1 MTLIY
6 AILVFGLIIFVHELG
21 HFIAAKSAGITVYE
35 FTIGFGPAIVKKKIG
50 ETLYAIRLLP
60 VGGAVVMKDENE
72 EPPESIDPQEVLSD
86 EGSFQKASWLRRF
99 TVVVAGSFMNF
110 VTGVLLVL
118 FVMLPATHVAQPVIS
133 EFAEGFPLE
142 DTLHVGDRLVKVNGF
157 RIFTYNDVSMALQL
171 AGDEPFDLVIER
183 DGEKIRLED
192 VPLERR
198 DYDGNGQLR
207 YGLSFGY
214 EEMKG
219 FDKVKYAFNNA
230 ISFFQSAY
238 KSIGMLI
245 GGQAKGSDLMGTVGI
260 ATEISNRA
268 EESMREMWYFVA
280 YISVNLSFVNM
291 LPIPG
296 LDGGKLFFM
305 LIELVMRR
313 KLDPKW
319 ETYCS
324 YIGLFLV
331 LLLFVFVTYNDIM
344 RLIRA

>member
-1 MTLIY
+1 MTVIY
-6 AILVFGLIIFVHELG
+6 AVLVFGLIIFVHELG
-21 HFIAAKSAGITVYE
+21 HFIAAKAAGITVYE
-35 FTIGFGPAIVKKKIG
+35 FTIGFGPAIIKKQIG

-72 EPPESIDPQEVLSD
+72 EPPESVLPEQVSSD
-86 EGSFQKASWLRRF
+86 EGCFQKASWLQRF
-99 TVVVAGSFMNF
+99 SVVVAGSFMNF
-110 VTGVLLVL
+110 VTGVLLIL
-118 FVMLPATHVAQPVIS
+118 LVMLPASHVAQPVIS

-142 DTLHVGDRLVKVNGF
+142 DTLHVGDRLLKINDF
-157 RIFTYNDVSMALQL
+157 RIFTYGDVSMALQL
-171 AGDEPFDLVIER
+171 AAEEPFDLTIER
-183 DGEKIRLED
+183 NGEKILLED

-214 EEMKG
+214 EEISG
-219 FDKVKYAFNNA
+219 LNKVKYAVNNA
-230 ISFFQSAY
+230 FSFFQSAY
-238 KSIGMLI
+238 KSIGLLI
-245 GGQAKGSDLMGTVGI
+245 GGQAKTSDLMGTIGI
-260 ATEISNRA
+260 ASEISNRA
-268 EESMREMWYFVA
+268 EQSMGEMWYFVA
-280 YISVNLSFVNM
+280 YISINLSFVNM

-305 LIELVMRR
+305 LIELIIGR

-319 ETYCS
+319 ENYCS

-331 LLLFVFVTYNDIM
+331 LLLFVFATYNDIL

>member
-1 MTLIY
+1 MTVIY

-21 HFIAAKSAGITVYE
+21 HFLAAKSAGITVYQ
-35 FTIGFGPAIVKKKIG
+35 FTIGFGPAIFKKQIG

-60 VGGAVVMKDENE
+60 IGGAVIMKDEYE
-72 EPPESIDPQEVLSD
+72 EPPEDVDPEQTVSD
-86 EGSFQKASWLRRF
+86 EGSFQKAGWFQRF
-99 TVVVAGSFMNF
+99 KVVVAGSFMNYI
-110 VTGVLLVL
+110 TGILLVFL
-118 FVMLPATHVAQPVIS
+118 VVLPATHVAQPVIS
-133 EFAEGFPLE
+133 ELAEGFPLE
-142 DTLHVGDRLVKVNGF
+142 DTLHVGDRFLKINDF

-171 AGDEPFDLVIER
+171 AGDEPFDFVIER
-183 DGEKIRLED
+183 EGQKIHLED

-198 DYDGNGQLR
+198 DYDGNGRLR
-207 YGLSFGY
+207 FGVNFGY
-214 EEMKG
+214 KELTG
-219 FDKVKYAFNNA
+219 LDKLKHSFNSA

-268 EESMREMWYFVA
+268 EQSMREMWYFVA
-280 YISVNLSFVNM
+280 FISVNLSFVNM

-305 LIELVMRR
+305 LIELVLRR

-319 ETYCS
+319 ENYCS
-324 YIGLFLV
+324 YIGLLLV
-331 LLLFVFVTYNDIM
+331 LSLFVFVTYNDIM
-344 RLIRA
+344 RLIR

>member
-1 MTLIY
+1 MTAIY

-21 HFIAAKSAGITVYE
+21 HFAAAKAAGITVYE
-35 FTIGFGPAIVKKKIG
+35 FTIGFGPAILKKQIG

-60 VGGAVVMKDENE
+60 IGGAVVMKDENE
-72 EPPESIDPQEVLSD
+72 APPESAVPEQLQSD
-86 EGSFQKASWLRRF
+86 EGSFQKASWLQRF
-99 TVVVAGSFMNF
+99 SVVIAGSAMNF
-110 VTGVLLVL
+110 ITGVLLILLVT
-118 FVMLPATHVAQPVIS
+118 LPATHVAQPVIS

-142 DTLHVGDRLVKVNGF
+142 DTLQIGDRFVNINGF
-157 RIFTYNDVSMALQL
+157 HIFTYGDISMALQM
-171 AGDEPFDLVIER
+171 AGDTPFDLTIER

-207 YGLSFGY
+207 YGLTFGY
-214 EEMKG
+214 DEISG
-219 FDKVKYAFNNA
+219 LGKVKYAVNNA
-230 ISFFQSAY
+230 FSFFQSAY
-238 KSIGMLI
+238 KSIGLMI
-245 GGQAKGSDLMGTVGI
+245 GGQAKTSDLMGTIGI
-260 ATEISNRA
+260 ASEISNRA
-268 EESMREMWYFVA
+268 EQSMGEMWYFVA

-305 LIELVMRR
+305 LIELVVGR

-319 ETYCS
+319 ENYCS

-331 LLLFVFVTYNDIM
+331 LLLFIFATYNDIL

>member
-1 MTLIY
+1 MSVIY

-21 HFIAAKSAGITVYE
+21 HFAAAKSAGITVYE
-35 FTIGFGPAIVKKKIG
+35 FTIGFGPAILKKKIG

-72 EPPESIDPQEVLSD
+72 EPPESAQEDQSD

-99 TVVVAGSFMNF
+99 SVVVAGSFMNF
-110 VTGVLLVL
+110 LTGVLLVL
-118 FVMLPATHVAQPVIS
+118 LVMLPATHVAEPVIS
-133 EFAEGFPLE
+133 AFAEGFPLT
-142 DTLHVGDRLVKVNGF
+142 DTLQVGDRLLNVNGF
-157 RIFTYNDVSMALQL
+157 KIFTYNDVSMALQL
-171 AGDEPFDLVIER
+171 AGEEPFDLTIER
-183 DGEKIRLED
+183 EGEKLHLED

-207 YGLSFGY
+207 YGINFGY
-214 EEMKG
+214 TEIAG
-219 FDKVKYAFNNA
+219 LDKLKYACSNA
-230 ISFFQSAY
+230 FSFLQSAY
-238 KSIGMLI
+238 KSIGLLI
-245 GGQAKGSDLMGTVGI
+245 GGQADSSDLMGTVGI
-260 ATEISNRA
+260 ASEISNRA

-305 LIELVMRR
+305 LIELILRR

-319 ETYCS
+319 ENYCS

-331 LLLFVFVTYNDIM
+331 LLLFVFATYNDLM
-344 RLIRA
+344 RLFGA